1 MVFLLIGLI
10 ISWST
15 DPLIAIYIEDLYF
28 KSERGKGKRKG
39 RKLWLERREIE
50 EEKESNI
57 ISSKLCL

>member
-15 DPLIAIYIEDLYF
+15 DPLIEIYIEDLYF